1 MKRKGP
7 YEVDYG
13 RQKRKS
19 FGFFRFFFFILIIT
33 VSVSLLNEMNVFS
46 NKEIKTIENK
56 NKQIDA
62 SSDLATAL
70 QNEIN
75 NLSLEITELK
85 TKLDIS
91 LDSSTD
97 LIRKNNLLQAEA
109 QSLEGQIIS
118 LNQLNDS
125 LESDNQALKQSISS
139 LQLDFGATSLPS
151 AIKEKEPAKNKI
163 TKKEIEP
170 ILDLSRNPKIIKTI
184 DPKYPRSALQRRING
199 SVQVIFDVD
208 RSGNTTNIRIKSSTN
223 KLFDSEAMRVIRSSK
238 FEPALNSKGIPTY
251 YFDLTRTYG
260 WEY

>member
-125 LESDNQALKQSISS
+125 LESENQALKQSISS
-139 LQLDFGATSLPS
+139 LQLEFGATSLPS

-163 TKKEIEP
+163 IKKEIEP

>member
-199 SVQVIFDVD
+199 SV
-208 RSGNTTNIRIKSSTN
+208 
-223 KLFDSEAMRVIRSSK
+223 
-238 FEPALNSKGIPTY
+238 
-251 YFDLTRTYG
+251 
-260 WEY
+260 

>member
-46 NKEIKTIENK
+46 KKEIKARENK
-56 NKQIDA
+56 NKQIDT
-62 SSDLATAL
+62 SSDLALEL
-70 QNEIN
+70 QNKIN
-75 NLSLEITELK
+75 NLNLEIDELK
-85 TKLDIS
+85 IELDIS

-97 LIRKNNLLQAEA
+97 LVRKNNLLQAEA

-139 LQLDFGATSLPS
+139 LQLDFGAKSLPT
-151 AIKEKEPAKNKI
+151 AITEKEPAKNKI
-163 TKKEIEP
+163 INKVIEP
-170 ILDLSRNPKIIKTI
+170 IPDLSRNPKIIKTI

>member
-19 FGFFRFFFFILIIT
+19 FGFFRFLFFILIIT

-163 TKKEIEP
+163 IKKEIEP